1 MKVSTEWLQEYFPN
15 ETLDANEVANALE
28 LGAVEVSS
36 VKSYKEGLSKL
47 VVGEVIKVDR
57 HPDADHLHICQVN
70 VGTEVLQIVCGAP
83 NVVEGV
89 KVIVA
94 LPGAWIG
101 NHTKIKKSKM
111 RGVASNGMLCGIS
124 ELGLSEKIVPDKNAD
139 GLYILPQNSEPGE
152 SVFPILGFDDP
163 VIETDL
169 TPNRGDMNSMNGT
182 AWEVGALYGL
192 TPDFKKT
199 DTQFADKNIKI
210 TPELQTDLI
219 SNVVTQVIKNI
230 SVDYSPL
237 WLQKRLWNAG
247 IKSTNLIE
255 DCLNYAMLVYGQ
267 PIDAFALSDLNNK
280 FVIKKLSEKTKINL
294 NQSDYQLNVD
304 DIVISN
310 EQEILSIGGIK
321 KVNDEFKLNNTQD
334 IVLVAGVF
342 DSASIRKTA
351 HRLNLHTESSMRYE
365 RGVDV
370 NLVNEAVTYASY
382 LIHSLSPNSQVSMPN
397 QVNYKKK
404 QDVLI
409 ELNIHHV
416 NKLLGIDLTKHDIQ
430 KIFDRLHFEYKD
442 LDESSM
448 IVNISSRRWD
458 INIEADLI
466 EEIIRL
472 YGYDKLPSKT
482 SQLVNKQGHLNKVD
496 NFLFQSRKIL
506 VALGMNQ
513 AISYSLTS
521 FEKAQQFCLEDPA
534 LIKVNDPLNS
544 ERTTMRGNLISG
556 LLDDIAY
563 NYAHGQND
571 ICLFETG
578 KVFVKNVD
586 KPIERNRIA
595 VAITGELNK
604 KSWANNSEKID
615 FFTLKGIL
623 SSYLSQLNVDLASIN
638 YVSTDKYE
646 ELHPGRTAE
655 IYVNKQLIGII
666 GQVHP
671 NIAKQY
677 KIPLTYVFEIN
688 ADILLNFVDF
698 KQTFNEIVKYPSV
711 SRDLAILVDNN
722 ITNQEILDCIRER
735 GGKRLVAINLF
746 DLYTGEKI
754 PDGKKSLAYN
764 LIFQDANNTLTE
776 EKVDKLVEKI
786 TVKLT
791 ESVNAVIR

>member
-1 MKVSTEWLQEYFPN
+1 
-15 ETLDANEVANALE
+15 
-28 LGAVEVSS
+28 
-36 VKSYKEGLSKL
+36 
-47 VVGEVIKVDR
+47 
-57 HPDADHLHICQVN
+57 
-70 VGTEVLQIVCGAP
+70 
-83 NVVEGV
+83 
-89 KVIVA
+89 
-94 LPGAWIG
+94 
-101 NHTKIKKSKM
+101 
-111 RGVASNGMLCGIS
+111 
-124 ELGLSEKIVPDKNAD
+124 
-139 GLYILPQNSEPGE
+139 
-152 SVFPILGFDDP
+152 
-163 VIETDL
+163 
-169 TPNRGDMNSMNGT
+169 MNGT

-280 FVIKKLSEKTKINL
+280 FVIKKLAEETKINL

-382 LIHSLSPNSQVSMPN
+382 LIHSLSPNSQVFMPN

-416 NKLLGIDLTKHDIQ
+416 NKLLGIDLTKRDIQ

-655 IYVNKQLIGII
+655 NMLI
-666 GQVHP
+666 
-671 NIAKQY
+671 
-677 KIPLTYVFEIN
+677 
-688 ADILLNFVDF
+688 
-698 KQTFNEIVKYPSV
+698 
-711 SRDLAILVDNN
+711 NN
-722 ITNQEILDCIRER
+722 
-735 GGKRLVAINLF
+735 
-746 DLYTGEKI
+746 
-754 PDGKKSLAYN
+754 
-764 LIFQDANNTLTE
+764 
-776 EKVDKLVEKI
+776 
-786 TVKLT
+786 
-791 ESVNAVIR
+791 